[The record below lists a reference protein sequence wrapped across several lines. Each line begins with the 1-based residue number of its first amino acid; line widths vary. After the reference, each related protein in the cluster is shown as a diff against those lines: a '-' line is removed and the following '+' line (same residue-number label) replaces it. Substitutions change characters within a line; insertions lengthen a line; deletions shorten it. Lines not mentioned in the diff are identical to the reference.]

1 MVLISPVWLGVV
13 FGVSEAL
20 LSLSHRAKGN
30 ATKKDSGSLA
40 LFWTAIPIAMFLA
53 YYAAVALQQ
62 QRWQLPWPSELA
74 LTGEIMVITG
84 LILRWYSIVYLGRWF
99 TVNVAIAS
107 DQPLIDDGPYRFLRH
122 PSYTGAL
129 MALIGLGLAIGN
141 TVSLAAI
148 VLLTVPVFLH
158 RIRIEERVL
167 SEAFGARWEAYRAR
181 TWRLVPGVY

>member
-20 LSLSHRAKGN
+20 ISLSRRAKGD

-40 LFWTAIPIAMFLA
+40 LFWTAIPVAMFLA
-53 YYAAVALQQ
+53 YWAAVALQQ
-62 QRWQLPWPSELA
+62 PAWQLPWQPGLA
-74 LTGEIMVITG
+74 LTGDILVIAG
-84 LILRWYSIVYLGRWF
+84 LIFRWYSIIYLGRWF
-99 TVNVAIAS
+99 TVNVAIAA

-141 TVSLAAI
+141 TVSLLAI
-148 VLLTVPVFLH
+148 VLLTVPVFLR
-158 RIRIEERVL
+158 RIQVEERVL
-167 SEAFGARWEAYRAR
+167 AEAFGARWEAYRAR
-181 TWRLVPGVY
+181 TWRLLPGLY